1 MTDTLPLLFQQFF
14 EQAQLAPSSTRVLL
28 AMSGGVDSV
37 VLGHLLHRSGIA
49 FSMAHANFQLR
60 DAESERDEDFVR
72 QLAADWQVPLHVK
85 RFDTAEYA
93 TTHKC
98 SKQVAAR
105 QLRYAWF
112 EELATQEGALIATA
126 HHADDSAETLL
137 HHLFRGTG
145 IAGLRGILP
154 RQGRLIRPLVYARKA
169 DVLDYARQHALAWV
183 EDSSNASDDYT
194 RNAIRHSIM
203 PAVEQVFPQAVPQ
216 LQQTAQ
222 HLYEAAMLY
231 EQAVQQ
237 QLRKLVKQQGSEQR
251 VPVLALL
258 KASPRNT
265 IVWEWIKP
273 LHFAP
278 AQVPEVLKL
287 CRARSGAM
295 LENDHWRLLRHRRW
309 LIAMPRGEQAAHS
322 TYVLTTP
329 AGNLHTPD
337 GQLRWHTEAMSGKDI
352 PNLPA
357 HEAWLDA
364 DELQWPLV
372 LRRRKAGDYLYPLG
386 MQKKKK
392 LSRVLIDLR
401 LSVADKGKIWVL
413 ESALRIAWVPG
424 IRIDDRCKLTAATRQ
439 VLRLH
444 WTPA

>member
-1 MTDTLPLLFQQFF
+1 
-14 EQAQLAPSSTRVLL
+14 
-28 AMSGGVDSV
+28 MSGGVDSV
-37 VLGHLLHRSGIA
+37 VLGHLMRQAGIS

-60 DAESERDEDFVR
+60 GAESERDEAFVR
-72 QLAADWQVPLHVK
+72 QLANEWQVPLHVR
-85 RFDTAEYA
+85 RFDTTDYA
-93 TTHKC
+93 AAHKC
-98 SKQVAAR
+98 SIQVAAR

-112 EELATQEGALIATA
+112 QELANEEAALIATA

-154 RQGRLIRPLVYARKA
+154 RQGRLIRPLIAARKV
-169 DVLDYARQHALAWV
+169 DVLAYARQHSLTWV

-203 PAVEQVFPQAVPQ
+203 PAVEQVFPQAVVQ

-222 HLYEAAMLY
+222 HLHEATMLY

-237 QLRKLVKQQGSEQR
+237 QLRKMVKLQGAEQR
-251 VPVLALL
+251 VAVLALL

-265 IVWEWIKP
+265 LVWEWIKP

-278 AQVPEVLKL
+278 AQVAEVLKL
-287 CRARSGAM
+287 CKARSGAV

-309 LIAMPRGEQAAHS
+309 LIAMPRMEQAAQS
-322 TYVLTTP
+322 TYVLATP
-329 AGNLHTPD
+329 AGTLHTPD

-364 DELQWPLV
+364 DALQWPLV

-401 LSVADKGKIWVL
+401 LSVADKEKIWVL

-424 IRIDDRCKLTAATRQ
+424 IRIDDRCKLTGATQQ